1 MKTEKEKMLAGE
13 LYNAADPQLVAERR
27 RCRLLLKQF
36 NDSTDEQVAL
46 RRDLLR
52 QLIGP
57 QGAGLWIEPPFY
69 CDYGSNISVGD
80 GVYFNFDCVILDV
93 AAVTI
98 GDDVLCG
105 PKVQI
110 YTATHPM
117 AWAERASGLE
127 FAKPIAIGSHV
138 WIGGGAILCPGV
150 TVGDRSVIGA
160 GSVVT
165 RDVPPDV
172 FFAGN
177 PGRVIRSLDAA
188 ERLQRP

>member
-13 LYNAADPQLVAERR
+13 LYNAADLQLVAERR
-27 RCRLLLKQF
+27 RCRLLLKQL
-36 NDSTDEQVAL
+36 NDSTDEQVEL

-52 QLIGP
+52 QLIGL
-57 QGAGLWIEPPFY
+57 QGPGLWIEPPFY
-69 CDYGSNISVGD
+69 CDYGSNISVGA

-93 AAVTI
+93 ASVTI

-117 AWAERASGLE
+117 AWEERAAGLE

-150 TVGDRSVIGA
+150 TIGDRSVIGA
-160 GSVVT
+160 GCVVT

-177 PGRVIRSLDAA
+177 PGRVIRSLDPAA
-188 ERLQRP
+188 RVQRA

>member
-13 LYNAADPQLVAERR
+13 LYNATDLQLVAERR
-27 RCRLLLKQF
+27 RCRLLLKQL
-36 NDSTDEQVAL
+36 NDSTDEQVEL

-52 QLIGP
+52 QLIGL
-57 QGAGLWIEPPFY
+57 QGPGLWIEPPFY
-69 CDYGSNISVGD
+69 CDYGSNISVGA

-93 AAVTI
+93 ASVTI

-117 AWAERASGLE
+117 AWEERAAGLE
-127 FAKPIAIGSHV
+127 FAKPIAVGSHV

-160 GSVVT
+160 GCVVT

-177 PGRVIRSLDAA
+177 PGRVIRSLDPAA
-188 ERLQRP
+188 RVQRA